1 MPRGAWNVNGAA
13 INGCSI
19 PTLLLALGYIEQGI
33 DRHN

>member
-1 MPRGAWNVNGAA
+1 MIRGAWNLNGAV

-19 PTLLLALGYIEQGI
+19 PTLLLALGYIEQDS